1 MSLPVIYLVCQIQLE
16 DFQLSGS
23 KSKLSEIP
31 PPPPTLFA
39 NRNFTFAMKRQ
50 FNTVAACFKTSRQEH
65 FSVFTTSDAVETFWV
80 IQILKK
86 NSPGGGRGGRSPCP
100 GPPCPAA
107 LTHRPNNY

>member
-1 MSLPVIYLVCQIQLE
+1 MPFLMTLPLIYLVCQIQLE

-31 PPPPTLFA
+31 PPPPLT
-39 NRNFTFAMKRQ
+39 NFTFAMKRQ
-50 FNTVAACFKTSRQEH
+50 FTTVAACFKTSRQEH

-86 NSPGGGRGGRSPCP
+86 TFPGGGEGGGVDRTP
-100 GPPCPAA
+100 GSSRA
-107 LTHRPNNY
+107 LLLSVNF